1 MCSLLLVSSP
11 RPARPPHFLPSDNL
25 ERQVTKKQ
33 NIITKNGTSTL
44 TGRLGHFV
52 RWFLLK
58 LKIPPM
64 F

>member
-11 RPARPPHFLPSDNL
+11 RPALPPHSLPSDNL

-44 TGRLGHFV
+44 TGEAWPLCALVFC
-52 RWFLLK
+52 
-58 LKIPPM
+58 
-64 F
+64 